1 MSDRLGAVIF
11 GCGYWGMNYVRL
23 FSELAETRVVAA
35 CDLRPERLD
44 EVNRRF
50 PGTIL
55 LTDAEEAFK
64 QDDFDVAIVCTNAV
78 SHYALVKRCL
88 EEKKHVLV
96 EKPMATST
104 ERSEK
109 LLALAEAQGMVLMVG
124 HIFLYNGGIQKVRSY
139 IARGEVGEIYYLYA
153 RRTNLGPIRHDVNV
167 VWDLASHDVSIFN
180 HLLEQRPLWVSA
192 VGSRVLH
199 NSREDVGFVVLG
211 YPNNALGHIHVSW
224 AEPNKVREIVV
235 VGSDKR
241 IVFNDLDPL
250 EQVRIFEKGIA
261 PSEDYLEPSSFG
273 EYHFSIR
280 DGDIIS
286 PKIEISEPLK
296 NECRHFLDC
305 VLHGQVPLSDGRNG
319 LEVVQILEAVNR
331 SILGKGAPVELKWEP
346 DVERPVGKEKKH
358 EYTLPAGSIH

>member
-1 MSDRLGAVIF
+1 MSDRLGVVIF

-23 FSELAETRVVAA
+23 FNELAETRVIAV
-35 CDLRPERLD
+35 CDLKPERLN
-44 EVNRRF
+44 EVSRRF
-50 PGTIL
+50 PSASL
-55 LTDAEEAFK
+55 LSDPEEAF
-64 QDDFDVAIVCTNAV
+64 QLDGFDIAIVCTNAV
-78 SHYALVKRCL
+78 AHYGVVKRCL
-88 EEKKHVLV
+88 EEGKHVLV

-109 LLALAEAQGMVLMVG
+109 LLALAEAQGVVLMVG

-139 IARGEVGEIYYLYA
+139 IERGELGEIYYLYA

-167 VWDLASHDVSIFN
+167 IWDLATHDVSIFN
-180 HLLEQRPLWVSA
+180 HLLGQRPLWVSA

-199 NSREDVGFVVLG
+199 NSREDVGFIVLG

-261 PSEDYLEPSSFG
+261 PSEDHSEPSSYG

-286 PKIEISEPLK
+286 PKTEISEPLK
-296 NECRHFLDC
+296 NECRHFLEC
-305 VLHGQVPLSDGRNG
+305 VLKGQAPLSDGRNG
-319 LEVVQILEAVNR
+319 LEVVQIIEATNR
-331 SILGKGAPVELKWEP
+331 SILANGAPVELKWETDAEKP
-346 DVERPVGKEKKH
+346 LEKEKKH
-358 EYTLPAGSIH
+358 EYAMPTSPVH